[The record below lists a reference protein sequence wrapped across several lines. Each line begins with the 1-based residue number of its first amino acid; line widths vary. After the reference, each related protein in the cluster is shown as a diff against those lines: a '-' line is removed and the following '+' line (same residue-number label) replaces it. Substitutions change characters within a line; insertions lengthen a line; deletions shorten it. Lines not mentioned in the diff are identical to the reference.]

1 MELNYKI
8 RALRL
13 HYNLSQQHV
22 ADLLNICQKAYS
34 KIETGD
40 TALTINRLKAI
51 AKIFK
56 IHLWELVLVD
66 FEVLIETYNTNKIS
80 NNSIKTLS
88 SFYYL
93 IETYENKIRLLEDE
107 NNFLKKEIQH
117 LNSIHSKK
125 KNIITSLPPNFFFA
139 KRLNKKVN
147 Y

>member
-13 HYNLSQQHV
+13 HYNLSQQYV

-40 TALTINRLKAI
+40 TVLTINRLEGI

-56 IHLWELVLVD
+56 IHLWELILVD
-66 FEVLIETYNTNKIS
+66 FEVLIEKYNTNKIS

-107 NNFLKKEIQH
+107 INFLKKENQY
-117 LNSIHSKK
+117 LKTVHSKK
-125 KNIITSLPPNFFFA
+125 KKIE
-139 KRLNKKVN
+139 
-147 Y
+147 

>member
-1 MELNYKI
+1 MLLLLVLLFMELNYKI

-34 KIETGD
+34 KIETGG
-40 TALTINRLKAI
+40 TVLTISRLEEI
-51 AKIFK
+51 AKIYK
-56 IHLWELVLVD
+56 IHLWELILID
-66 FEVLIETYNTNKIS
+66 FEVLIKKYNTNKIS

-107 NNFLKKEIQH
+107 INFLKKENQY
-117 LNSIHSKK
+117 LKTVHSKK
-125 KNIITSLPPNFFFA
+125 K
-139 KRLNKKVN
+139 KKK
-147 Y
+147 